1 MIFVAVGTQKFQLNR
16 LLREID
22 ELVKRGEISEEV
34 FAQTGYSEYE
44 PRNYNYKPFLDRD
57 EFVKAIVES
66 NLLITHSGV
75 GTIITGLKNN
85 KPVIV
90 FPRKVEF
97 YEHVDNHQMEIAEA
111 FAEKNY
117 VLLCRDTQELARVI
131 QEAYVHSFD
140 IYISGK
146 SKIVKRIARFFE
158 KM

>member
-75 GTIITGLKNN
+75 GTIITGLKLSL
-85 KPVIV
+85 I
-90 FPRKVEF
+90 
-97 YEHVDNHQMEIAEA
+97 HI
-111 FAEKNY
+111 
-117 VLLCRDTQELARVI
+117 
-131 QEAYVHSFD
+131 
-140 IYISGK
+140 
-146 SKIVKRIARFFE
+146 
-158 KM
+158 